1 MVAIIS
7 AQDEEL
13 LKTFNIKV
21 EKDWNHPDQYQ
32 ATFVKG
38 WVNVVTTGETREQA
52 IYRLKEILAA
62 EILISNPKLSVESA
76 FEQLIMCNKLGI

>member
-1 MVAIIS
+1 
-7 AQDEEL
+7 
-13 LKTFNIKV
+13 
-21 EKDWNHPDQYQ
+21 
-32 ATFVKG
+32 
-38 WVNVVTTGETREQA
+38 VNVVTTGETREQA